1 MVNTPTLA
9 RGLAGLVSN
18 KELLHNTWKEI
29 CHVVGKA
36 NWLSCWR
43 ANCNSPLHVWH
54 NAGIRYLL
62 VTFFTFHHI
71 PKLIRLATLF
81 ILHSSLFTLHHIPK
95 LIRLA
100 TLFTL
105 HSSFFTLFTIVA
117 VLRGES
123 CGEVGGTLP
132 SLWEHRGHRHEG
144 WFPPWGSPWGRG
156 QKSESVSSNP
166 RACVLT
172 AALRTR
178 QKKYALSCSV
188 IDGRDRSG

>member
-1 MVNTPTLA
+1 MVNDQWLILQHW
-9 RGLAGLVSN
+9 RGGLQV
-18 KELLHNTWKEI
+18 
-29 CHVVGKA
+29 
-36 NWLSCWR
+36 
-43 ANCNSPLHVWH
+43 
-54 NAGIRYLL
+54 LL
-62 VTFFTFHHI
+62 VTKNCFIILGRRFVMWWERRIDSLVGGRIAIRPYMCDTTLVLGICWLHFSLFTFHHI

-132 SLWEHRGHRHEG
+132 S
-144 WFPPWGSPWGRG
+144 P
-156 QKSESVSSNP
+156 
-166 RACVLT
+166 
-172 AALRTR
+172 
-178 QKKYALSCSV
+178 
-188 IDGRDRSG
+188 

>member
-1 MVNTPTLA
+1 MINDQWLILQHWRGGLQVLLVKGFFYILEGELTLLLEGELPHILRLFADFAPT
-9 RGLAGLVSN
+9 
-18 KELLHNTWKEI
+18 
-29 CHVVGKA
+29 
-36 NWLSCWR
+36 
-43 ANCNSPLHVWH
+43 HVWH

-62 VTFFTFHHI
+62 VTFFTFHFSPHTQ
-71 PKLIRLATLF
+71 A
-81 ILHSSLFTLHHIPK
+81 HSLGYTF
-95 LIRLA
+95 
-100 TLFTL
+100 

-132 SLWEHRGHRHEG
+132 SPWEHRGHRHEG
-144 WFPPWGSPWGRG
+144 WFPPWGNPWGRG